1 MTSRR
6 KVGEI
11 KSKNMN
17 KYKLNILPEDDEDEE
32 EEDWGDDDED
42 WGDDDLL
49 DDDEID
55 DWE

>member
-55 DWE
+55 EWE